1 MLRKRLF
8 LALALVLV
16 LVLTAACGATP
27 APAAGGRDY
36 AAAPTAV
43 VRETVVVQREAV
55 VEVTKVVDVAAEAMP
70 TVPAAAGDSGSSA
83 QAIPRVQRMI
93 IKNGELELLV
103 KDTDVALDGVTVI
116 ASEYGGYIVSSHTWY
131 EEGFKFATVRLGV
144 PVTEFEN
151 MLRRLRGLALKVT
164 SEVASGEDV
173 TDQYVDLQSRLT
185 NLKATQDRIREF
197 LNRAQTVD
205 EALKV
210 NKQLSE
216 VEGQIEEIQGQM
228 NYMKDRAA
236 FSTIDVQLNP
246 ERPTPTPTPTSTPTP
261 TPTPV
266 AWRPGETFQDASDVL
281 TSILK
286 GLVDLLIWVLVVL
299 GPFLIPLLLLIWLI
313 VWLRRRKTRPA
324 PPPRSPDPPP
334 PES

>member
-8 LALALVLV
+8 LALALLLV
-16 LVLTAACGATP
+16 LVLMAACGATP
-27 APAAGGRDY
+27 APAVGERNLAY
-36 AAAPTAV
+36 APTAAPAVAEV
-43 VRETVVVQREAV
+43 VKEEVVVEATTV
-55 VEVTKVVDVAAEAMP
+55 VEVAAEVMA
-70 TVPAAAGDSGSSA
+70 TVPAAAGDSGSGA
-83 QAIPRVQRMI
+83 QAIPRAQRMI
-93 IKNGELELLV
+93 IKNAELELLV
-103 KDTDVALDGVTVI
+103 KDTDVALDGVTI
-116 ASEYGGYIVSSHTWY
+116 TASEYGGYIVSSHTWY
-131 EEGFKFATVRLGV
+131 EDGFKFATVRLGV

-151 MLRRLRGLALKVT
+151 VLRRLRGLALKVT

-197 LNRAQTVD
+197 LDRAQTVE

-216 VEGQIEEIQGQM
+216 VEAQIEEIQGQL

-236 FSTIDVQLNP
+236 FSTINVQLNP

-266 AWRPGETFQDASDVL
+266 AWRPGETFQDASSVL

-286 GLVDLLIWVLVVL
+286 GLGNLLIWVLVVL
-299 GPFLIPLLLLIWLI
+299 GPFLVPLLLIIWLI

-324 PPPRSPDPPP
+324 PPPRSPEPP

>member
-8 LALALVLV
+8 LALALLLV
-16 LVLTAACGATP
+16 LVFMAACGATGV
-27 APAAGGRDY
+27 PAAGGRDY
-36 AAAPTAV
+36 AAAPTAAPAFV
-43 VRETVVVQREAV
+43 EVEKEAV
-55 VEVTKVVDVAAEAMP
+55 VEATQVVEVAVEAMP

-93 IKNGELELLV
+93 IKNAELELLV
-103 KDTDVALDGVTVI
+103 KDTDVALDGVTVT

-144 PVTEFEN
+144 PVIEFEN
-151 MLRRLRGLALKVT
+151 VLRRLRGLALKVT

-197 LNRAQTVD
+197 LDKAQTVE

-216 VEGQIEEIQGQM
+216 VEAQIEEIQGQM

-236 FSTIDVQLNP
+236 FSTINVQLNP

-286 GLVDLLIWVLVVL
+286 GLGNLLIWVLVVL
-299 GPFLIPLLLLIWLI
+299 GPFLVPLLLIIWLI

-324 PPPRSPDPPP
+324 PPPRSPEPPP